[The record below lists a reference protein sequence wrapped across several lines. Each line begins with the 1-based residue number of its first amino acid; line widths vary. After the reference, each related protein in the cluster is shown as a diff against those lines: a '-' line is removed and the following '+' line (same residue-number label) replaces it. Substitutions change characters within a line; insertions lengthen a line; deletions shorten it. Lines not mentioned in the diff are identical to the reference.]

1 MSAIDPTQSEIE
13 NLKTMAEVF
22 DWAGL
27 ATLLECKWMMNY
39 GARVIGKTDWRQRG

>member
-1 MSAIDPTQSEIE
+1 MSAMDPTQSEIE

-27 ATLLECKWMMNY
+27 ARMQMDDELWCPGHWQN
-39 GARVIGKTDWRQRG
+39 